1 MWVRLVFRNIAS
13 SSSCGLRLMALYA
26 VPKIIHVHFE
36 CLELTFLRIRP
47 CFEQCEPFIDCY
59 TPLS

>member
-1 MWVRLVFRNIAS
+1 
-13 SSSCGLRLMALYA
+13 MALYA